1 MEVSGLGYPAIIVRN
16 MEESVAFY
24 QRAFGMQLLYL
35 EPNRDD
41 EESVQALLHAGN
53 DTFVLLI
60 GPVDPETKLAEASLG
75 VGSMQYLSLA
85 VSGEVIDRAFFELA
99 NSGVHGSEKIRRGYE
114 RLIFLEDPNGVL
126 VLLTAWTTE
135 PPAGMSRSAVLERA
149 AKLREAQNAPFVE
162 DHHIQAAIAQLAGG

>member
-1 MEVSGLGYPAIIVRN
+1 MDVSGLGYPAIIVKN
-16 MEESVAFY
+16 VEESVAFY
-24 QRAFGMQLLYL
+24 QRAFGMQMLYL

-41 EESVQALLHAGN
+41 AESVQALLHAGN

-60 GPVDPETKLAEASLG
+60 GPVDPNTKLAESSLG

-99 NSGVHGSEKIRRGYE
+99 NSGVHGSEEIRRGYE

-135 PPAGMSRSAVLERA
+135 PPAGMSRAAVLERA

-162 DHHIQAAIAQLAGG
+162 DHHIQAAITQLAGE